1 MSIQHDLLLGML
13 SLSLLAGCT
22 ASEVIDGGAGGGGGA
37 AECSIPAMDRIT
49 WSLSAADGTT
59 FSSEDPA
66 GEAGDPPTQ
75 RSIEGR
81 IVSSAPGEITIDS
94 CAPDADC
101 DQALTTLTLAAS
113 GLPDV
118 LVPEGAFVR
127 FDFQAQRER
136 SGYGDYDDYTAMH
149 LTVENLSE
157 WRGLSNPVATDD
169 RVWLAAHERFV
180 TGGPNAL
187 TAAFDPFTVE
197 RLDVCFS
204 TEAGNPVYALRF
216 SMADASPSSV
226 TLNAGEEAS
235 IHITGAHAGDYTFR
249 NLRSFEYAEPGHEF
263 AYWLAF
269 SEAP

>member
-1 MSIQHDLLLGML
+1 ML
-13 SLSLLAGCT
+13 SLSLFAGC
-22 ASEVIDGGAGGGGGA
+22 ASSEVVEGGDAGGGGA
-37 AECSIPAMDRIT
+37 AAECPIPPMDRIT
-49 WSLSAADGTT
+49 WSLTTAAGTT
-59 FSSEDPA
+59 FSSENPV

-75 RSIEGR
+75 SSIEGQV
-81 IVSSAPGEITIDS
+81 VSSTPGEIAIDS

-101 DQALTTLTLAAS
+101 DQAPTTLTLAAS

-127 FDFQAQRER
+127 LDFQAQRER
-136 SGYGDYDDYTAMH
+136 SGYGDYGDYTGMH
-149 LTVENLSE
+149 LNIENLSE

-180 TGGPNAL
+180 TGGPNSL
-187 TAAFDPFTVE
+187 TADFDPFTVE

-204 TEAGNPVYALRF
+204 TEFGNPVYAMRF
-216 SMADASPSSV
+216 SMPDASPSSV

-235 IHITGAHAGDYTFR
+235 ITITGAHAGEYTFR

>member
-1 MSIQHDLLLGML
+1 ML

-37 AECSIPAMDRIT
+37 AECSIPAMDQIT
-49 WSLSAADGTT
+49 WSLTAADGTT

-66 GEAGDPPTQ
+66 GGAGDPPTQ
-75 RSIEGR
+75 RSIEGQ
-81 IVSSAPGEITIDS
+81 IVSSAPGEIAIDS
-94 CAPDADC
+94 CSTNADC

-149 LTVENLSE
+149 LTIENLSA

-226 TLNAGEEAS
+226 TSNAGEEAS